1 MYKTNPAQ
9 IQPFEGWYDVEAQL
23 QDKRVEF
30 SLAALP
36 SGTASTEVDGHIAPA
51 VESHSGVSEA
61 QFECVRSHRHGV
73 EHLRT
78 AGVAG
83 HPQRHIA
90 SRLALSPHQPPG
102 RGAGRSPPHKPE
114 KHPTPQ
120 SLA

>member
-36 SGTASTEVDGHIAPA
+36 SGTANTHVDGHIAPA

-78 AGVAG
+78 AGPSG
-83 HPQRHIA
+83 HPKRPMG
-90 SRLALSPHQPPG
+90 RVLTLGPHQRP
-102 RGAGRSPPHKPE
+102 RKWRVVAAKPQPR
-114 KHPTPQ
+114 KT
-120 SLA
+120 SCARAA